1 MYRQF
6 ETFQNVPIKEQFTEL
21 DITDR
26 KAVVEWSEDVI
37 EDIETQQKKDTR
49 TYEQEKQEKNNSGN
63 SKCKSLCSLDSNGQ
77 SLGNNKE
84 IIVKNI
90 SKDAQS
96 KDDQSKDAQ
105 SKDDQSKDDQS
116 KDDQSKDAQSKD
128 SESKKKSGPNL
139 SEEYEVVS
147 VPANKEVKPDKKA
160 VIFAGIFAVLFIIAF
175 ILSLYWRKIDQ
186 HTIMLLSGA
195 SMLVFVSSC
204 TLANKCLFGINS
216 PNFSFNKLGHQC
228 TLKMKLYISAIL
240 SGIILCIFI
249 MFKQFVV
256 NTFTSI
262 KNTIQNIF

>member
-6 ETFQNVPIKEQFTEL
+6 ETFQNVPIKEQFTKL

-26 KAVVEWSEDVI
+26 KAVVEWSEDII

-49 TYEQEKQEKNNSGN
+49 TYEPEKQEKNNSGN

-77 SLGNNKE
+77 SFGNNKKM
-84 IIVKNI
+84 IVKNI
-90 SKDAQS
+90 SKDNQS
-96 KDDQSKDAQ
+96 KDVQSKDVQ
-105 SKDDQSKDDQS
+105 SKDVQSKDVRS
-116 KDDQSKDAQSKD
+116 KDVQSKD
-128 SESKKKSGPNL
+128 SEAKKESGPNL

-147 VPANKEVKPDKKA
+147 VPANKEVKPDKKS

-204 TLANKCLFGINS
+204 TLANKYLFGVNS

-256 NTFTSI
+256 NTFISI

>member
-84 IIVKNI
+84 IIGKNI
-90 SKDAQS
+90 SKN
-96 KDDQSKDAQ
+96 DQSKN
-105 SKDDQSKDDQS
+105 DQSKDDQS
-116 KDDQSKDAQSKD
+116 KDDQSKD

>member
-84 IIVKNI
+84 IIGKNI
-90 SKDAQS
+90 SKN
-96 KDDQSKDAQ
+96 DQSKNDQ

-116 KDDQSKDAQSKD
+116 KDDQSKD

>member
-6 ETFQNVPIKEQFTEL
+6 ETFQNVPIKEQFSEL

-26 KAVVEWSEDVI
+26 KAVVEWSEDII
-37 EDIETQQKKDTR
+37 EDIESQQKKDTK
-49 TYEQEKQEKNNSGN
+49 TYEQLKQEKQEKKNPVNT
-63 SKCKSLCSLDSNGQ
+63 KCKSLCNLDSNGKP
-77 SLGNNKE
+77 LRGNKG
-84 IIVKNI
+84 IIVKTS
-90 SKDAQS
+90 SKDNES
-96 KDDQSKDAQ
+96 KDNESKDNE
-105 SKDDQSKDDQS
+105 SKDN
-116 KDDQSKDAQSKD
+116 
-128 SESKKKSGPNL
+128 ESKKKSGPNL

-160 VIFAGIFAVLFIIAF
+160 VTFAGIFSVLFIIAF

-195 SMLVFVSSC
+195 SILVFVTSC
-204 TLANKCLFGINS
+204 TLANKYLFGVNS

-249 MFKQFVV
+249 MFKQLVV
-256 NTFTSI
+256 NTFNSI
-262 KNTIQNIF
+262 KKGILNIF

>member
-84 IIVKNI
+84 IIGKNI
-90 SKDAQS
+90 SKN
-96 KDDQSKDAQ
+96 DQSKN
-105 SKDDQSKDDQS
+105 DQSKDD
-116 KDDQSKDAQSKD
+116 QSKD

>member
-77 SLGNNKE
+77 SFGNNKE

-90 SKDAQS
+90 SKDNQSKDNQS
-96 KDDQSKDAQ
+96 KDD
-105 SKDDQSKDDQS
+105 
-116 KDDQSKDAQSKD
+116 QSKD

-256 NTFTSI
+256 NMFTSI

>member
-37 EDIETQQKKDTR
+37 EDIETQQKKDTK
-49 TYEQEKQEKNNSGN
+49 TYEQLKQEEQEKKNPVNT
-63 SKCKSLCSLDSNGQ
+63 KCKSLCNLDSNGKP
-77 SLGNNKE
+77 LRGNKG
-84 IIVKNI
+84 IIVKTS
-90 SKDAQS
+90 SKDNES
-96 KDDQSKDAQ
+96 KDNESKDNE
-105 SKDDQSKDDQS
+105 SKDN
-116 KDDQSKDAQSKD
+116 
-128 SESKKKSGPNL
+128 ESKKKSGPNL

-160 VIFAGIFAVLFIIAF
+160 VTFAGIFSVLFIIAF

-195 SMLVFVSSC
+195 SILVFVTSC
-204 TLANKCLFGINS
+204 TLANKYLFGVNS

-249 MFKQFVV
+249 MFKQLVV
-256 NTFTSI
+256 NTFNSI
-262 KNTIQNIF
+262 KKVILNIF

>member
-6 ETFQNVPIKEQFTEL
+6 ETFQNVPIKEQFSEL

-26 KAVVEWSEDVI
+26 KAVVEWSEDII
-37 EDIETQQKKDTR
+37 EDIEDQQKKDTK
-49 TYEQEKQEKNNSGN
+49 TYEQLKQEKQEKKNSVN
-63 SKCKSLCSLDSNGQ
+63 TECKSLCNLDSNGKP
-77 SLGNNKE
+77 LRDNKG
-84 IIVKNI
+84 IIVKTS
-90 SKDAQS
+90 SKDNES
-96 KDDQSKDAQ
+96 KDNESKDNE
-105 SKDDQSKDDQS
+105 SKDN
-116 KDDQSKDAQSKD
+116 
-128 SESKKKSGPNL
+128 ESKKKSGPNL

-160 VIFAGIFAVLFIIAF
+160 VTFAGIFSVLFIIAF

-195 SMLVFVSSC
+195 SILVFVTFC
-204 TLANKCLFGINS
+204 TLANKYLFGVNS

-249 MFKQFVV
+249 MFKQLVV
-256 NTFTSI
+256 NTFNSI
-262 KNTIQNIF
+262 KKGILNIF

>member
-77 SLGNNKE
+77 SFGNNKE

-90 SKDAQS
+90 SKDNQS
-96 KDDQSKDAQ
+96 KDNQ

-116 KDDQSKDAQSKD
+116 KDDQSKD

-256 NTFTSI
+256 NMFTSI

>member
-84 IIVKNI
+84 IIGKNI
-90 SKDAQS
+90 SKN
-96 KDDQSKDAQ
+96 DQSKNDQ
-105 SKDDQSKDDQS
+105 SKNDQSKDDQS
-116 KDDQSKDAQSKD
+116 KDDQSKD